1 MYTAMAALRLG
12 AQVSLF
18 APRPLPLPAPLG
30 PVAARLHEWLG
41 PAVALDQLPRFEIA
55 HDGGATS
62 YRGAFFGAESSLAPE
77 SLPDDLSAYDI
88 VHVVP
93 LGDVHRQHAFVR
105 ASRARGA
112 RIVSAG
118 TYMQSVLSA
127 PAAVRQVMDETDV
140 FFMNSSEAEALF
152 GSLASARTAAGK
164 LLFVTLGPN
173 GARVIQGGHVT
184 EVPPVP
190 ARPVDPTGAGD
201 CFCGAVLAGLAG
213 RRHPVMAARSAM
225 PLAAAMIE
233 QVGPAAL
240 LLDGPPPAPAD
251 GSMVTIDA
259 SQVARV
265 AGLLARLD
273 DAAAFDFVGPELPPI
288 GHPRAVEYFFAATLQ
303 QFGFWSEEGDRFAGP
318 MIAPLGGRPLKG
330 SSYLFAAFLRQVQK
344 DPGFCSPARQ
354 ATLTSEELREVFRA
368 DDGSDPMPAF
378 DLHLAQA
385 RVYGE
390 DMLAL
395 GLSPRAVVECARASA
410 RPLQALLG
418 QLDRIGGYK
427 EDPLRKKSSLLALI
441 LSQRPERI
449 LGFGHGED
457 VAPVID
463 YHLMRSCL
471 RTGLIEVRDGCLATA
486 LAGRQAVGAREERA
500 VREAAY
506 RAIDAVTGLSG
517 RRPGVVDWFFFGAR
531 QRCPEMSPPDCAR
544 CPVDTVC
551 AHRTGLF
558 QPVYRTTFY

>member
-1 MYTAMAALRLG
+1 MYTAMAARRLG

-18 APRPLPLPAPLG
+18 APRPVPLPATLE

-62 YRGAFFGAESSLAPE
+62 YLGTFFGAESSLAPE

-118 TYMQSVLSA
+118 TYVRSVLSA
-127 PAAVRQVMDETDV
+127 PDAVRQVMDEADV

-164 LLFVTLGPN
+164 LLLVTLGPN
-173 GARVIQGGHVT
+173 GAHVIQGGHVT

-190 ARPVDPTGAGD
+190 ARQVDPTGAGD

-213 RRHPVMAARSAM
+213 RRHPVMAARSAV

-240 LLDGPPPAPAD
+240 LLDGPPPAPAS
-251 GSMVTIDA
+251 GSVVMVDA
-259 SQVARV
+259 PRV
-265 AGLLARLD
+265 AWIADLLARLD
-273 DAAAFDFVGPELPPI
+273 DAAAFDFVGPELPPV
-288 GHPRAVEYFFAATLQ
+288 GHPMAVEYFFAATLQ
-303 QFGFWSEEGDRFAGP
+303 QFGFWSEKDDRFAGP
-318 MIAPLGGRPLKG
+318 MIAPLDGKQLKG
-330 SSYLFAAFLRQVQK
+330 SFYLFAAFLRRMAK

-354 ATLTSEELREVFRA
+354 ATLTREELLEVFRA
-368 DDGSDPMPAF
+368 DDGSDPMPAL

-385 RVYGE
+385 RQYGA

-395 GLSPRAVVECARASA
+395 GLSPRAIVECARASA
-410 RPLQALLG
+410 LPLQALVG

-441 LSQRPERI
+441 LSQRPERF

-457 VAPVID
+457 AAPVID

-471 RTGLIEVRDGCLATA
+471 RTGLIEVRDEDLAAA
-486 LAGRQAVGAREERA
+486 LAHRQVVGAREEWA

-506 RAIDAVTGLSG
+506 RAIEAVTSLSG
-517 RRPGVVDWFFFGAR
+517 RSPGAVDWFFFSAR
-531 QRCPEMSPPDCAR
+531 QRCPEMCPPDCAH
-544 CPVDTVC
+544 CPVDPVC

-558 QPVYRTTFY
+558 QPVCRTTFY